1 MILNPKLL
9 IVDDERG
16 IVDMIQS
23 YFNPIIYFKKQ
34 KSCNCLIRKAFK
46 NCID

>member
-23 YFNPIIYFKKQ
+23 YFQTQYDNRNRYAAGHWNE
-34 KSCNCLIRKAFK
+34 CR
-46 NCID
+46 

>member
-23 YFNPIIYFKKQ
+23 YFQTQYLSLWQPLK
-34 KSCNCLIRKAFK
+34 
-46 NCID
+46 